1 MGIDCEGI
9 TAVPCRKREIGLEPS
24 RLRGTIAPESRAR
37 SFCRAGPV
45 AQWLEPAAHNRL
57 VGGSSPSGPTIYLWL
72 QMIAAWLAMR
82 FARLAVR
89 MVRCDMVFT
98 TRPCL
103 GHLRSAHGMLAK
115 LSASEINALWKPYR
129 RSRCEVQVIQF
140 AGFISHPALSACPDE
155 ISSAIDHRCAAKSN
169 FAGHAGQACLLL
181 QIERFD
187 M

>member
-1 MGIDCEGI
+1 MRTYTSPNPQMCTGSLGI
-9 TAVPCRKREIGLEPS
+9 TGASGNQCLWMHTALP
-24 RLRGTIAPESRAR
+24 
-37 SFCRAGPV
+37 
-45 AQWLEPAAHNRL
+45 
-57 VGGSSPSGPTIYLWL
+57 PSGPTIYLWL